1 MILNKYDEI
10 MDKIVVTPEMQER
23 ILKNIRETDLKKK
36 RKMIPFRKAQKYFSI
51 AACLTVL
58 IIGAMS
64 FALWNQSG
72 MGQGNEEEPGVEAT
86 YGGIIE
92 QENREALEQAVGFSV
107 PELANLPFDVTEI
120 SYLSYWN
127 EMAEIEYC
135 GEAQNIF
142 FRKAALTQESGDEDI
157 SGDYS
162 EYEHEKQITIKGLQI
177 TIKGNGENVSL
188 AIWQDEAYAYS
199 IMGTDGITQGEMEQL
214 IESIY

>member
-23 ILKNIRETDLKKK
+23 ILKNISEADLKKK
-36 RKMIPFRKAQKYFSI
+36 RKIIPFRKAQKYLSI
-51 AACLTVL
+51 AACLAVL
-58 IIGAMS
+58 IIGGAS
-64 FALWNQSG
+64 FALWNQRG
-72 MGQGNEEEPGVEAT
+72 VGQGNEEEPGVEAT

-92 QENREALEQAVGFSV
+92 QENREALELAVGFSV
-107 PELANLPFDVTEI
+107 PELANLPFDVTET

-162 EYEHEKQITIKGLQI
+162 VYEHEKQITIKGLQI
-177 TIKGNGENVSL
+177 TIKGNGEKVSL
-188 AIWQDEAYAYS
+188 AIWQDEAYSYS
-199 IMGTDGITQGEMEQL
+199 IMAADGITQGEMEQL

>member
-1 MILNKYDEI
+1 MNKYDEI

-23 ILKNIRETDLKKK
+23 ILKNISEADLKKK
-36 RKMIPFRKAQKYFSI
+36 RKIIPFRKAQKYLSI
-51 AACLTVL
+51 AACLAVL
-58 IIGAMS
+58 IIGAAS

-72 MGQGNEEEPGVEAT
+72 VGQGNEEEPGVETA
-86 YGGIIE
+86 YGGVVE
-92 QENREALEQAVGFSV
+92 QENREALELAVGFSV
-107 PELANLPFDVTEI
+107 PELANLPFDVTET
-120 SYLSYWN
+120 SYLSYWG

-135 GEAQNIF
+135 GGEQNIF
-142 FRKAALTQESGDEDI
+142 YRKAALTQESGDEDI

-188 AIWQDEAYAYS
+188 AIWQDEAYSYS
-199 IMGTDGITQGEMEQL
+199 IMGTDGITQEEMEQL